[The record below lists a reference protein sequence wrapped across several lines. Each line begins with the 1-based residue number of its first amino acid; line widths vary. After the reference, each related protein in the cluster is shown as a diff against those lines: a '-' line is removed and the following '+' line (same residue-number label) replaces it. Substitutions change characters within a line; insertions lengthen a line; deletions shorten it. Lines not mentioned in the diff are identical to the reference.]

1 MDGFKGLSLLTQYG
15 PQDEPLTTFYVPVL
29 AAASSYDRAV
39 GYFNSRELV
48 YAARGV
54 APFVA
59 GGGTMRLI
67 VGAELSRPDVEAVTR
82 GTPLEDVLAATLTAD
97 PFGAGVGIVEKHY
110 LELLSYLAR
119 EGRLQIKVG
128 VPLDTAGQPLT
139 YEQSHKYF
147 HTKYGILT
155 DTAGHK
161 VAFIGSN
168 NDTGP
173 GWQGNHE
180 TFSVYPSWKYDGL
193 LWPEY
198 GAPLEAKFAELWSG
212 TAVAGWRTLDLPV
225 AVHQRLIQYANQ
237 GYMPPHRDPGVPP
250 DDPATPPVDVDAAR
264 ARLKSL
270 RDAPAEDG
278 GTYVGVVTAPVVPL
292 PHQLRIVHRAVS
304 EYPRGFLLADEVGL
318 GKTIEAG
325 LILRELLLSRKAQN
339 ALVLVPAS
347 VIEQWQEELW
357 EKLALRVPRFDG
369 KRFWDVNKTELA
381 QPAGTTPWN
390 AFPIVLAS
398 SHLARR
404 RARRAEILGSG
415 LWDVVL
421 VDEAHHARRR
431 GSKATDTP
439 NSLLS
444 LLLDMRAKGS
454 WNALY
459 LASATPM
466 QMHAHE
472 AWDLI
477 SLFNLPGLWGQD
489 ASWFTA
495 YYRTLRQDPHMRDWS
510 VLTRMLHD
518 YLADE
523 HTAKDLV
530 LVKRAKD
537 RLGWGRS
544 RVVTDMDTLRVTAAT
559 AATLTP
565 VEVELAHEW
574 LRRHTPM
581 RDRVFRTTRQTM
593 RDYQHAGILAAD
605 VTIPVRQVDDVFIP
619 LSDAETKMY
628 RRIEDYISLHY
639 NAYMQRQQKAL
650 GFIMTVYRRRLT
662 SSFEAIRQSLQRR
675 LHALEHGLSLAE
687 MLDDDDRRAVE
698 DAPALDL
705 DPDDQE
711 QLEAAT
717 AGLIADEID
726 ELRDFLHSLDRLT
739 FDSKTDRL
747 ITDIA
752 TALNTHET
760 VVVFTQYTD
769 TMDYLRDQLAQSYG
783 RIACYSGRGGELWN
797 PATQMWQPVPKP
809 KLKAMFREGKDIKI
823 LLGTDSMSEGL
834 NLQTSG
840 RLINVDMPW
849 NFMRVEQRIGRVDRI
864 GGHPVVEVSNYFY
877 SGTVEEQVYHGI
889 AEDYD
894 WFTDVVGDAQPVLA
908 AVENAMSTAAMAA
921 PGARDAAVAEQVQ
934 QVTAAVQAAHGQD
947 VKISDFSDTTVE
959 PPPELHPKAT
969 LQRIAD
975 ELTTNP
981 LTVHILSA
989 DPARDGVY
997 VLHGETGDRL
1007 VAFDRDVVEM
1017 ADVAVELVTYGTPSM
1032 SEMLDA

>member
-1 MDGFKGLSLLTQYG
+1 MEGFKGLPLLTQYG
-15 PQDEPLTTFYVPVL
+15 PQDEPLTRFYVPVL
-29 AAASSYDRAV
+29 ASAHSYDRAV

-59 GGGTMRLI
+59 AGGSMRLI
-67 VGAELSRPDVEAVTR
+67 VGAELSEADVVAITE
-82 GTPLEDVLAATLTAD
+82 GQPLEEVLAATLAAD
-97 PFGAGVGIVEKHY
+97 PFGKGVGIVEQHY
-110 LELLSYLAR
+110 LQLLSYLAR
-119 EGRLQIKVG
+119 KGRLQIRVG
-128 VPLDTAGQPLT
+128 VPIDAEGHPLT
-139 YEQSHKYF
+139 YQQSRKYF

-155 DTAGHK
+155 DPAGDK
-161 VAFIGSN
+161 VAFVGSN

-180 TFSVYPSWKYDGL
+180 TFSVYPSWKFDGL

-198 GAPLEAKFAELWSG
+198 GAPLQADFDQLWDGS
-212 TAVAGWRTLDLPV
+212 AVAGWRTLDLPD
-225 AVHQRLIQYANQ
+225 AIHQRLIEFAKPDYT
-237 GYMPPHRDPGVPP
+237 PPDRDPGLPSE
-250 DDPATPPVDVDAAR
+250 PAPPVDVDAAR
-264 ARLKSL
+264 ARLQTL
-270 RDAPAEDG
+270 RDAPTQDG
-278 GTYVGVVTAPVVPL
+278 GTFVGVVTAPVVPL

-304 EYPRGFLLADEVGL
+304 TYPRGYLLADEVGL

-325 LILRELLLSRKAQN
+325 LILRELLLSEKARN

-347 VIEQWQEELW
+347 VMEQWQEELW

-369 KRFWDVNKTELA
+369 KKFWDVDKAEIP
-381 QPAGTTPWN
+381 QPAGTSPWN
-390 AFPIVLAS
+390 AFPVVLAS

-404 RARRAEILGSG
+404 RARRVEILAAGP
-415 LWDVVL
+415 WDIIL

-439 NSLLS
+439 NSLLA
-444 LLLDMRAKGS
+444 LLLDMRTTGS
-454 WNALY
+454 WGALY

-466 QMHAHE
+466 QMNAHE

-477 SLFNLPGLWGQD
+477 SLFDLPGSWGQD

-495 YYRTLRQDPHMRDWS
+495 YYRLLREDPRSRDWTT
-510 VLTRMLHD
+510 LTKMLRD
-518 YLADE
+518 YLTADGPG
-523 HTAKDLV
+523 KDPV

-537 RLGWGRS
+537 TLGWGRS
-544 RVVTDMDTLRVTAAT
+544 KVVTDMDRLGMHPAT

-565 VEVELAHEW
+565 TEIELSDEW

-593 RDYQHAGILAAD
+593 RDYQNAGILGPD
-605 VTIPVRQVDDVFIP
+605 VIIPVRDVEDVFIP
-619 LSDAETKMY
+619 LSEAEERMY
-628 RRIEDYISLHY
+628 RRIENYISLHY
-639 NAYMQRQQKAL
+639 NAYMQTQQKAL

-675 LHALEHGLSLAE
+675 LHALERGLALTE

-698 DAPALDL
+698 DAPTLTFDA
-705 DPDDQE
+705 DDQE

-717 AGLIADEID
+717 AALIADEID
-726 ELRDFLHSLDRLT
+726 ELRDFLHSLERLT
-739 FDSKTDRL
+739 FDSKADRL
-747 ITDIA
+747 VTDIA
-752 TALNTHET
+752 SALNTQDT

-769 TMDYLRDQLAQSYG
+769 TMDYLRDQLAQNYH

-797 PATQMWQPVPKP
+797 PDTQAWESVPKA
-809 KLKAMFREGKDIKI
+809 KLKSMFRAGKDIKI

-834 NLQTSG
+834 NLQTCG

-864 GGHPVVEVSNYFY
+864 GGHPVVRVSNYFY
-877 SGTVEEQVYHGI
+877 SGTVEEQVYAGI

-894 WFTDVVGDAQPVLA
+894 WFTDIVGDAQPVLA
-908 AVENAMSTAAMAA
+908 AVENAMSAAAMA
-921 PGARDAAVAEQVQ
+921 PPSARDAAVAAQVQ
-934 QVTAAVQAAHGQD
+934 QVTAALEAATTQQ

-959 PPPELHPKAT
+959 PPPELHPAAT
-969 LQRIAD
+969 LERICD

-981 LTVHILSA
+981 LTLPMLTA
-989 DPARDGVY
+989 DPEREGAY
-997 VLHGETGDRL
+997 VLHGESGDRL
-1007 VAFDRDVVEM
+1007 VAFDRGVVEL
-1017 ADVAVELVTYGTPSM
+1017 ADVSVELVTYGTPAM
-1032 SEMLDA
+1032 SELLNA

>member
-1 MDGFKGLSLLTQYG
+1 MTDTNAFRGLTLRTQYG

-29 AAASSYDRAV
+29 AAATTYDRAV

-59 GGGTMRLI
+59 AGGSMRLI
-67 VGAELSRPDVEAVTR
+67 VGAELSEADVLAVTE
-82 GTPLEDVLAATLTAD
+82 GKPLEDVLAEKLTAD
-97 PFGAGVGIVEKHY
+97 PFGEGVDIVEEHY
-110 LELLSYLAR
+110 LQLLSYLAR
-119 EGRLQIKVG
+119 KDRLQIRVG
-128 VPLDTAGQPLT
+128 VPLDTEGRPLT
-139 YEQSHKYF
+139 YGQSQKYF

-155 DTAGHK
+155 DPAGEK
-161 VAFIGSN
+161 IAFVGSN

-180 TFSVYPSWKYDGL
+180 TFSVYPSWKFDGL

-198 GAPLEAKFAELWSG
+198 GAPLEADFDALWEGS
-212 TAVAGWRTLDLPV
+212 AVAGWRTFDLPD
-225 AVHQRLIQYANQ
+225 AVQQRLIEFAE
-237 GYMPPHRDPGVPP
+237 PDCTPSRRDPALP
-250 DDPATPPVDVDAAR
+250 DEPHPTPIDVEAAR

-270 RDAPAEDG
+270 RDAPTEDG
-278 GTYVGVVTAPVVPL
+278 GTFVGVVTAPVDPL
-292 PHQLRIVHRAVS
+292 PHQLRIVHRAVTT
-304 EYPRGFLLADEVGL
+304 YPRSYLLADEVGL

-325 LILRELLLSRKAQN
+325 LIVRELTLSERASR
-339 ALVLVPAS
+339 ALILVPAS
-347 VIEQWQEELW
+347 VMEQWQEELW
-357 EKLALRVPRFDG
+357 EKLALPVPRYDG
-369 KRFWDVNKTELA
+369 KKFWNVDKTEIE
-381 QPAGTTPWN
+381 QPPGTQPWN

-404 RARRAEILGSG
+404 KARRTEILDAGP
-415 LWDVVL
+415 WDIVL

-444 LLLDMRAKGS
+444 LLMDMRDKRS
-454 WNALY
+454 WKALY

-466 QMHAHE
+466 QMNAHE

-477 SLFNLPGLWGQD
+477 SLFNLPGKWAED

-495 YYRTLRQDPHMRDWS
+495 YYRLLRQDPRTRDWTT
-510 VLTRMLHD
+510 LTRMVRD
-518 YLADE
+518 YLAAED
-523 HTAKDLV
+523 TGKDLV
-530 LVKRAKD
+530 LVKRAKET
-537 RLGWGRS
+537 LGWGRS
-544 RVVTDMDTLRVTAAT
+544 KVVTDMDKLGMSSAT

-565 VEVELAHEW
+565 TEVDLSDEW

-593 RDYQHAGILAAD
+593 RDYQHAGILGPD
-605 VTIPVRQVDDVFIP
+605 VTIPVRHVDDVFIP
-619 LSDAETKMY
+619 LSDAEKKMY
-628 RRIEDYISLHY
+628 RRIEDYISTHY
-639 NAYMQRQQKAL
+639 NAYMQTQQKAL

-675 LHALEHGLSLAE
+675 LHALEGGLTLTE

-698 DAPALDL
+698 DAPTLTDEH
-705 DPDDQE
+705 E
-711 QLEAAT
+711 QLEATT
-717 AGLIADEID
+717 AELIADEIG
-726 ELRDFLHSLDRLT
+726 ELRDFLHSIERLT

-747 ITDIA
+747 IKDIA
-752 TALNTHET
+752 ASMNTHNT

-769 TMDYLRDQLAQSYG
+769 TMDYLRDQLAQNYN

-797 PATQMWQPVPKP
+797 PDTQKWEPIPKA

-834 NLQTSG
+834 NLQTSA

-877 SGTVEEQVYHGI
+877 SGTVEEQVYAGI

-894 WFTDVVGDAQPVLA
+894 WFTDIVGDAQPVLS
-908 AVENAMSTAAMAA
+908 AVENAMSTAAMAS
-921 PGARDAAVAEQVQ
+921 PDTRDAAVAAQVQ
-934 QVTAAVQAAHGQD
+934 QVTDAVEAAKAQD

-959 PPPELHPKAT
+959 PPPELNPAAT
-969 LQRIAD
+969 LEQIRD

-981 LTVHILSA
+981 LTAPKLVA
-989 DPARDGVY
+989 DPERDGVY
-997 VLHGETGDRL
+997 ALNGDTDRL
-1007 VAFDRDVVEM
+1007 VAFDRDTVENG
-1017 ADVAVELVTYGTPSM
+1017 DVAIELVTYGTQSM
-1032 SEMLDA
+1032 TELLNA